1 MRRPSPARDG
11 TYASHAYAS
20 FARRPKY
27 DATTSAAAIIKNIA
41 GRADSAVVP
50 RKSIPG
56 M

>member
-1 MRRPSPARDG
+1 MRRPSPVRDG
-11 TYASHAYAS
+11 TYAHAYAS